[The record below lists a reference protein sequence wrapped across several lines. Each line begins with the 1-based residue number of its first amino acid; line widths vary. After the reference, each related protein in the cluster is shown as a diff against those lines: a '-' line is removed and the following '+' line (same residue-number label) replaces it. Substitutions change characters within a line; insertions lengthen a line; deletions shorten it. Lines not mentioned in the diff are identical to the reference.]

1 MAIQLKVTPDEL
13 KNKAVS
19 IKTSI
24 TDIERE
30 LDDIT
35 ATILG
40 TKKYWQGDASD
51 MHQQNFNKFK
61 ADIPSVIKEL
71 KGHPDELLK
80 MADIYVETEKA
91 NDELAKALKID
102 PIL

>member
-51 MHQQNFNKFK
+51 MH
-61 ADIPSVIKEL
+61 L
-71 KGHPDELLK
+71 KDHPDELLK

>member
-1 MAIQLKVTPDEL
+1 MAIQLKVTPKEL
-13 KNKAVS
+13 KNKATS

-24 TDIERE
+24 NSIERE

-35 ATILG
+35 STILG

-51 MHQQNFNKFK
+51 MHQQNFSKFK
-61 ADIPSVIKEL
+61 ADIPSVVKALKE
-71 KGHPDELLK
+71 HPDELLR
-80 MADIYVETEKA
+80 MADIYVEVEAK
-91 NDELAKALKID
+91 NNELAKSLTID